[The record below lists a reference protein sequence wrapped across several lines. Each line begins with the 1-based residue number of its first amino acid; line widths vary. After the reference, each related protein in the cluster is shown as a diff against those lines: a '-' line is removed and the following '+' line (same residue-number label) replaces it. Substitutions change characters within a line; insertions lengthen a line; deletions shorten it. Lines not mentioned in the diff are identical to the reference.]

1 MESDKKL
8 LFKIKQAAEKDIL
21 LHLTE
26 CNDSFLPPLNKRID
40 LLIYSKKIVEKA
52 ITFEAWSNDWL
63 IGLIAVYF
71 KQENPNSA
79 FITSVS
85 VVKKYKGMGIA
96 TTLLKNCIDYS
107 VDKKCFEIY
116 LEVNNENTPAINFY
130 KKYNF
135 TQTATRNNNLVFKLE
150 IK

>member
-1 MESDKKL
+1 MESNKKL

-116 LEVNNENTPAINFY
+116 LEVNNENNPAINFY

>member
-1 MESDKKL
+1 MEPDKQL
-8 LFKIKQAAEKDIL
+8 LFKTKQAAEKDIL
-21 LHLTE
+21 VHLKE
-26 CNDSFLPPLNKRID
+26 CNDSFLPPLNERTD
-40 LLIYSKKIVEKA
+40 LLTYSKKIHEKA
-52 ITFEAWSNDWL
+52 ITFEAWNNDWL

-71 KQENPNSA
+71 NNADPLSA

-96 TTLLKNCIDYS
+96 TSLLKNCINYS
-107 VDKKCFEIY
+107 VDKNCFIIY

-135 TQTATRNNNLVFKLE
+135 TQTAVRDINLVLKLE